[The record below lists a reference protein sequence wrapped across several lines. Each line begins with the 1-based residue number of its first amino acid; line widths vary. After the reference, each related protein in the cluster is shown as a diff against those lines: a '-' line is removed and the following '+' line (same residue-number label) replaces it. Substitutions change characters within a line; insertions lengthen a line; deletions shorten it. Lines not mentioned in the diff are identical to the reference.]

1 MSDGLGLRDQKKL
14 ETWRAIHD
22 AAVTLFLER
31 GYENVSISDI
41 AKAARVA
48 PSTFFNYF
56 TTKESVVFDPDP
68 ADLPTVRRLLAA
80 RPSGEDLWTSL
91 REVLLGYLAVM
102 DSRLVTQKKLKA
114 SSSVLADCGRELGD
128 RVREV
133 LVEWAAERH
142 PELPALRAL
151 LLINLS
157 MAAVLTS
164 FALWDPGTGLGEF
177 FAMARD
183 CLDQAAAGIAQAGT
197 GRERDLAG
205 ERP

>member
-1 MSDGLGLRDQKKL
+1 MSDNLGLRDRKKL

-22 AAVTLFLER
+22 AAVTLFLEH
-31 GYENVSISDI
+31 GYEAVRVNDI
-41 AKAARVA
+41 AKAARVT

-68 ADLPTVRRLLAA
+68 ADLATVRELLAS
-80 RPSGEDLWTSL
+80 RPSGEDPWTSL
-91 REVLLGYLAVM
+91 REVLLGYLAATGPL
-102 DSRLVTQKKLKA
+102 LVTQKKLKA
-114 SSSVLADCGRELGD
+114 SSPVLADCGRELGD

-133 LVEWAAERH
+133 LVDWTAERH
-142 PELPALRAL
+142 PDLPALRAL

-164 FALWDPGTGLGEF
+164 FSVWDPDAGVSVF

-183 CLDQAAAGIAQAGT
+183 CLDQAAAGVAPAG
-197 GRERDLAG
+197 
-205 ERP
+205 PQ